1 MLRLPQNT
9 ALRAGLFMVL
19 AMGSFVSNDTI
30 VKILGEHLP
39 VGEIIAL
46 RGSMAILII
55 GVICLR
61 QGLLPELPKLLQRNV
76 LARSSLDVIATI
88 AFVTALMHMPIAN
101 LTAVMQAVPLAVA
114 LLSMVLLKEKVGWQ
128 RMVAIAAGF
137 IGVLMIVKP
146 SVSHASLYELLT
158 LLIVLSVALRD
169 ISTKRIPSR
178 IPTFLVALGNAGF
191 VTAGGLALCA
201 VQGVV
206 KPDLWQLGL
215 LALAALCLSSGYL
228 FMVATLRLG
237 ELSGTAPFR
246 YSVMVFAI
254 ISGVLVFGQF
264 PDEIAMLG
272 MALVVAAGLYAAR
285 REARLAGKAAFSDN
299 ARTTTP

>member
-30 VKILGEHLP
+30 VKILGAHLP

-46 RGSMAILII
+46 RGMMAMLFI
-55 GVICLR
+55 GGICLR
-61 QGLLPELPKLLQRNV
+61 QGLLPEFPKLLQRNV
-76 LARSSLDVIATI
+76 LARSSFDVIATI

-114 LLSMVLLKEKVGWQ
+114 LLSMVLLREKVGWQ
-128 RMVAIAAGF
+128 RMAAIIAGF

-146 SVSHASLYELLT
+146 SVNHAGIYELLT

-191 VTAGGLALCA
+191 VTAGGLALA
-201 VQGVV
+201 AFQGMV
-206 KPDLWQLGL
+206 KPEPWELAL
-215 LALAALCLSSGYL
+215 LALAAACLSSGYL

-254 ISGVLVFGQF
+254 ISGVVVFGQF
-264 PDEIAMLG
+264 PDSIAMLG

-285 REARLAGKAAFSDN
+285 REAKQAARPAFSDN
-299 ARTTTP
+299 ARTTVP

>member
-1 MLRLPQNT
+1 MIRLPQNT

-19 AMGSFVSNDTI
+19 AMGSFVANDTI

-46 RGSMAILII
+46 RGFMAMLII
-55 GVICLR
+55 GGICLR
-61 QGLLPELPKLLQRNV
+61 QGLLPDVPKLAQRNV
-76 LARSSLDVIATI
+76 LARSSLDVIATL

-114 LLSMVLLKEKVGWQ
+114 LLSMVILREKVGWQ
-128 RMVAIAAGF
+128 RMVAIIAGF

-191 VTAGGLALCA
+191 VTAGGLALSA
-201 VQGVV
+201 MQGMVR
-206 KPDLWQLGL
+206 PELWQLGL
-215 LALAALCLSSGYL
+215 LALAAACLSSGYL

-264 PDEIAMLG
+264 PDEIAMIG

-285 REARLAGKAAFSDN
+285 REARQAGKTTFTDN